1 MLTAQCSQVCG
12 APMGG
17 EEVGA
22 RVILLRASLATL
34 RCILGSARLMV
45 KSAWRFSIEDEG
57 CVSRGE
63 LATGGERAH
72 LKRADCHRT
81 ARLIIEKKIEL
92 ELRVAGA

>member
-45 KSAWRFSIEDEG
+45 RSAWRFSIEDEG

-63 LATGGERAH
+63 LATGGWAH
-72 LKRADCHRT
+72 SKQADCHRT
-81 ARLIIEKKIEL
+81 TQLIIEVLLEL
-92 ELRVAGA
+92 ELGVVGG